1 MTSRTRKGRVSKV
14 KAASRIDLEAI
25 KTVPLEVP
33 LVSPPQLQ
41 LEPQLEHEGPMI
53 EQMIE
58 QEHEKPRCVL
68 RWEEVNHGGNI
79 PANAVEGGWRQDT
92 KEPLYIARGS
102 FGNALIPGFVQKSDG
117 GRFSCS
123 NINLGLGSFNSFT
136 TNYEVLVNPNK
147 AILNWVSARSGNIPS
162 NAFEG
167 GYLSPGR
174 PAYIGRHGVG
184 KKDIVPGCIDS
195 STGILT
201 FQYKYKQNSF
211 KEFQVLV
218 AQGDVEI
225 IEQISQCSL
234 NDITYN
240 MEQADVMQT
249 PAELGE
255 TVFKN
260 HSSLEQQFSSSIDFE
275 DEKTYFFDTGS
286 KTDYMVRA

>member
-14 KAASRIDLEAI
+14 KEASRIDLEAI
-25 KTVPLEVP
+25 KAVPLEVP
-33 LVSPPQLQ
+33 LVSPLQAQ
-41 LEPQLEHEGPMI
+41 LEPHLEHEGPMI

-58 QEHEKPRCVL
+58 QEHEKPRCIL
-68 RWEEVNHGGNI
+68 RWEEVSHGGNI

-117 GRFSCS
+117 RFSCS
-123 NINLGLGSFNSFT
+123 HFHLGLGSFT
-136 TNYEVLVNPNK
+136 TNYEVLVNPNN
-147 AILNWVSARSGNIPS
+147 AILNWVSTRSGNIPS

-167 GYLSPGR
+167 GYLSPGH

-184 KKDIVPGCIDS
+184 KKDIVPGYIDS
-195 STGILT
+195 STGTLT
-201 FQYKYKQNSF
+201 FQYKYKQHSF

-234 NDITYN
+234 NDITYDI
-240 MEQADVMQT
+240 EQANVMKI

-255 TVFKN
+255 TVFEN

-275 DEKTYFFDTGS
+275 DEKSYCFDTGS
-286 KTDYMVRA
+286 KTDYMVRV